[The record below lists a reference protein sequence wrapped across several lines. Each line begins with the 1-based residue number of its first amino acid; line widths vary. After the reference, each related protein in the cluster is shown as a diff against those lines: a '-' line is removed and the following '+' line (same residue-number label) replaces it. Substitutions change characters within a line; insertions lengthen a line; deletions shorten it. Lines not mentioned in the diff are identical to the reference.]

1 MTVVREIEKAIAM
14 AEASKGNYLLFASDS
29 EDQQATRVF
38 RDMAQDMERH
48 VQILESR
55 REYLTKH
62 NNLNAAQG
70 QAGQQEQGVGG
81 QQNGLQQEQ
90 KEQGGQLKSAGGQVG
105 DQKS

>member
-55 REYLTKH
+55 KEYLTKH
-62 NNLNAAQG
+62 NTLNAAQG
-70 QAGQQEQGVGG
+70 QAGQQEFGAGA
-81 QQNGLQQEQ
+81 QQNGQRQDEKQ
-90 KEQGGQLKSAGGQVG
+90 KGAGGQEG
-105 DQKS
+105 NQKS